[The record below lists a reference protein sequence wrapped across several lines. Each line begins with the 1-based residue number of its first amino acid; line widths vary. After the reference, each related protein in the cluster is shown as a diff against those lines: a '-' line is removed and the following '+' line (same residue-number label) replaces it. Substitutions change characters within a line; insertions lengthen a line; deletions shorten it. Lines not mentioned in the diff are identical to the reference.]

1 MHAASRICYLMIA
14 RPPRS
19 TRTDTRIPYT
29 TLFRS
34 DSGAAR
40 IADAEVQDDE
50 ATAAVRQHRPGAAV
64 GAAGGRGL
72 LPHPEFVLSDDGA
85 VAFHPAVAGRSGAGG
100 DAEEATAAFALR
112 TRGRSPEEQPEQ
124 DPDGTH
130 GQDGGPPP
138 RRSPPPPPPPP
149 P

>member
-1 MHAASRICYLMIA
+1 MLR

-19 TRTDTRIPYT
+19 TLTDTLVPHP

-34 DSGAAR
+34 AR
-40 IADAEVQDDE
+40 ISDAEILGDE

-112 TRGRSPEEQPEQ
+112 TRGRSAEEQS
-124 DPDGTH
+124 GRASCRARV
-130 GQDGGPPP
+130 GQYV
-138 RRSPPPPPPPP
+138 
-149 P
+149 